1 MQGGGEVGGLGGGK
15 AGDSR
20 PSWHGWAWAWS
31 VCEAGGDTLACLLP
45 KTPEAHSIRRG
56 QAAVRGQKT
65 PGVSWK
71 GWSAAQTPGF
81 LASTLAKGLW
91 GWAGEAA
98 ANSSARAHPYHGVLV
113 VDFDNNDRGI
123 VPQLMSFTVQL
134 QVVKHQHLVPGGAQ
148 GLIQY
153 LQQGG
158 VDR

>member
-1 MQGGGEVGGLGGGK
+1 MRIAGLLGTTGPGFGLSVQQAGMPWPVSSLRPQRTTASGGVRL
-15 AGDSR
+15 
-20 PSWHGWAWAWS
+20 
-31 VCEAGGDTLACLLP
+31 
-45 KTPEAHSIRRG
+45 RG
-56 QAAVRGQKT
+56 QET

-71 GWSAAQTPGF
+71 GSLAAQIPSF

-91 GWAGEAA
+91 GWAGEVA
-98 ANSSARAHPYHGVLV
+98 ANASAGVHPYHGVLV

-123 VPQLMSFTVQL
+123 IPQLMSFTIEL
-134 QVVKHQHLVPGGAQ
+134 QVVEYQHLVPGGAQ